1 MRTLRHRLA
10 APDDL
15 PTWVP
20 SRHGAGGSSA
30 TGTGGVATRGHW
42 VAELLRRLRR
52 VRDRIRHRARRRAA
66 LAALAARR
74 PPASVLVLCNGNI
87 FRSPFAAALLQRELE
102 RRGAG
107 GMSVESAGFT
117 APGRAS
123 PPHAIA
129 AAARHGIDLAGHSS
143 QLVVA
148 PLARAAALIVVMEEL
163 QARSICERFG
173 RSTRDV
179 LLLGDLD
186 PLPATSRAIE
196 DPVEQDAEVCERV
209 YARIERCVG
218 ELVRA
223 LARQQDWERRGW
235 RNA

>member
-1 MRTLRHRLA
+1 MSPLRNRLA
-10 APDDL
+10 APDL
-15 PTWVP
+15 STHVQP
-20 SRHGAGGSSA
+20 RRGAIGSSA

-52 VRDRIRHRARRRAA
+52 MGDRLRHRARRRAA
-66 LAALAARR
+66 LAALGSRR
-74 PPASVLVLCNGNI
+74 PPAYVLVLCSGNI
-87 FRSPFAAALLQRELE
+87 FRSPFAAAVLQRELE

-107 GMSVESAGFT
+107 AVHVESAGFT

-148 PLARAAALIVVMEEL
+148 ALARAADLIVVMEEL
-163 QARSICERFG
+163 QARGICERFG
-173 RSTRDV
+173 RSPRDV

-186 PLPATSRAIE
+186 PLPDTSRAIE

-209 YARIERCVG
+209 YARIERCVKQ
-218 ELVRA
+218 LATVLA
-223 LARQQDWERRGW
+223 LRSGGA
-235 RNA
+235 

>member
-1 MRTLRHRLA
+1 MSTLRNRLTT
-10 APDDL
+10 PDL
-15 PTWVP
+15 ATRVQP
-20 SRHGAGGSSA
+20 RRGASGSSA
-30 TGTGGVATRGHW
+30 PGTGGVATRGNW

-52 VRDRIRHRARRRAA
+52 AGDRLLYRARRRAA
-66 LAALAARR
+66 FAALGSRR
-74 PPASVLVLCNGNI
+74 PPAFVLVLCSGNI
-87 FRSPFAAALLQRELE
+87 FRSPFAAAVLERELE

-107 GMSVESAGFT
+107 AVRVESAGFT

-148 PLARAAALIVVMEEL
+148 ALARAADLIVVMEEL

-173 RSTRDV
+173 RSPRDV

-196 DPVEQDAEVCERV
+196 DPVEQDAAVCERV

-223 LARQQDWERRGW
+223 LVRH
-235 RNA
+235 